1 MQKPPQN
8 HPKTTLFAI
17 IALLFSCVSYGV
29 GVIVYER
36 YLTFVGAFIANALT
50 IANVWLYAKMLMA
63 MYHQYSE
70 SMEQDDTPEQDQQ
83 SVINDTPS
91 VTMSMAM
98 PAATL
103 EAVRYIK
110 TSDMVSNCFH
120 ISETGVPTAVTSNHV
135 TTRINA
141 MPEVERGE
149 NNTCYIPISTVQ
161 KCRYN
166 IGLYLC
172 TYEKLPNGKF
182 AATGSQVY

>member
-17 IALLFSCVSYGV
+17 IALFFSCVSYGV

-50 IANVWLYAKMLMA
+50 IANVWLYGKMLIA
-63 MYHQYSE
+63 IYNQYCD

-83 SVINDTPS
+83 SFINEAPS

-103 EAVRYIK
+103 EAARYIK
-110 TSDMVSNCFH
+110 TNDMVSNCFH